1 VKGVAHLAQER
12 IEADRFFYDIGSER
26 PNVVFMLMQE
36 EDISRAENDR
46 GCSHGRG
53 AAECVKDAQA
63 RVPFLHLDV
72 EEDEPRLFLMNKVKG
87 IVGVK
92 AVNGLETLALKKEAD
107 EQNVGSIIIYKRN
120 QRGAA

>member
-1 VKGVAHLAQER
+1 VKGVPHLAQER
-12 IEADRFFYDIGSER
+12 IEADRFFYDVGSER

-46 GCSHGRG
+46 GCLGGRG

-63 RVPFLHLDV
+63 RVPFLHLEV
-72 EEDEPRLFLMNKVKG
+72 EEDEPGLFLMDKIKG

-107 EQNVGSIIIYKRN
+107 EQNVGSIVIYKRN